1 MKQQHKLKNVKE
13 MGQQEEKKSARKYL
27 HMNIECGVYRQ
38 WIFIFV
44 LYK

>member
-1 MKQQHKLKNVKE
+1 MREWEREKNV
-13 MGQQEEKKSARKYL
+13 RKYL
-27 HMNIECGVYRQ
+27 HMNIECGVYTQ

>member
-1 MKQQHKLKNVKE
+1 MARMRTIWNN
-13 MGQQEEKKSARKYL
+13 KKSARKYL
-27 HMNIECGVYRQ
+27 HMNIECGVYTQ